1 MMIVVS
7 FKNHTFTIAPS
18 PPLNVRTQ
26 DVASTSITVTWEPP
40 QYPNGVLLGYEV
52 CYTSNGDSPSAVNV
66 QNTSTAWKLT
76 DMKPCT
82 MYSISV
88 RAKTV
93 AGFGEKSTPVMI
105 STGESGMYFHWTGS
119 QVSTI
124 ASILDNLCSLN
135 DDCCLF

>member
-1 MMIVVS
+1 M
-7 FKNHTFTIAPS
+7 
-18 PPLNVRTQ
+18 
-26 DVASTSITVTWEPP
+26 
-40 QYPNGVLLGYEV
+40 
-52 CYTSNGDSPSAVNV
+52 NV

-105 STGESGMYFHWTGS
+105 STLESGMYFHWTGS

-124 ASILDNLCSLN
+124 ASILWIIYAV
-135 DDCCLF
+135 